1 MIAFNFQFSI
11 FNFPLPIDL
20 PQKKRYNVYIKTKA
34 EDTVGQVYDF
44 EREKLIV
51 GVIYNDEKI
60 YERAVAMLKAEFGE
74 IDGES
79 ERFSF
84 SREFSDYYDEELGG
98 EGQRVIFSFRDTVDP
113 ARQSEIKQKTNE
125 MEKELS
131 RDGNRLIN
139 LDPGFINHGRLMLAT
154 TKKAGFRIPLSDG
167 IYTELTLFWAKGAWH
182 KLPWS
187 YRDYQ
192 SERVQKFLTE
202 TRKRYLEQRKLCAN
216 GK

>member
-1 MIAFNFQFSI
+1 MGQI
-11 FNFPLPIDL
+11 F
-20 PQKKRYNVYIKTKA
+20 
-34 EDTVGQVYDF
+34 EF
-44 EREKLIV
+44 EREKLII
-51 GVIYNDEKI
+51 GIIYNDMEV
-60 YERAVAMLKAEFGE
+60 YERALALLREAFGE
-74 IDGES
+74 IDRES

-98 EGQRVIFSFRDTVDP
+98 EGQRVILSFRDTVAPD
-113 ARQSEIKQKTNE
+113 RQAQIKTLTNNIEKALSE
-125 MEKELS
+125 
-131 RDGNRLIN
+131 DGKRRIN

-202 TRKRYLEQRKLCAN
+202 VRKAYLAERKQ

>member
-1 MIAFNFQFSI
+1 MGA
-11 FNFPLPIDL
+11 
-20 PQKKRYNVYIKTKA
+20 VY
-34 EDTVGQVYDF
+34 EF

-51 GVIYNDEKI
+51 GVIYHDEEI
-60 YERAVAMLKAEFGE
+60 YKRAIEILEDEFGP

-84 SREFSDYYDEELGG
+84 SREFSEYYDEEIGG
-98 EGQRVIFSFRDTVDP
+98 EGMRVILSFRDLVDP
-113 ARQSEIKQKTNE
+113 ARQAEIKKRTNE
-125 MEKELS
+125 IEAEFS
-131 RDGNRLIN
+131 VDGNRKIN

-167 IYTELTLFWAKGAWH
+167 IYTELTLFWARGGWQ

-192 SERVQKFLTE
+192 SERVQRFITE
-202 TRKRYLEQRKLCAN
+202 VRRTYLRQRKEE
-216 GK
+216 GQV